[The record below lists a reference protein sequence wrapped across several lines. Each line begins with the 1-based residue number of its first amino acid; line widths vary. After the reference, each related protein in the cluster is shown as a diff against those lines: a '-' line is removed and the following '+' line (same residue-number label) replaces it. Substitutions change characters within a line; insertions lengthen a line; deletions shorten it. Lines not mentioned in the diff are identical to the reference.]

1 LRTKKMK
8 LKIVIGIAA
17 VAVAIMA
24 MALTGMWLN
33 FCDMQ
38 SLKWEIQD
46 EKLYEGFS
54 WLSNNTEEGETVLAW
69 WDYAD
74 GIEKIGRR
82 KVVIREASRNIKE
95 TIAGRQKHPWSWIEY
110 ELWYPYESEDKVR
123 DVANFFIAENSNES
137 MSIAR
142 KYGADYALVVYPY
155 DIWKFPA
162 IVLASGKEPDDYITG
177 NFTIESIERRE
188 VVKKETVGIKMIYG
202 DNVEGFEK
210 VFDNR
215 KMRIYKLE

>member
-1 LRTKKMK
+1 M
-8 LKIVIGIAA
+8 
-17 VAVAIMA
+17 
-24 MALTGMWLN
+24 
-33 FCDMQ
+33 
-38 SLKWEIQD
+38 
-46 EKLYEGFS
+46 
-54 WLSNNTEEGETVLAW
+54 
-69 WDYAD
+69 
-74 GIEKIGRR
+74 
-82 KVVIREASRNIKE
+82 
-95 TIAGRQKHPWSWIEY
+95 
-110 ELWYPYESEDKVR
+110 WYPYESEDKVR

-162 IVLASGKEPDDYITG
+162 IVLAFGKESGDYITG

-215 KMRIYKLE
+215 KMRIYKLK

>member
-1 LRTKKMK
+1 M
-8 LKIVIGIAA
+8 
-17 VAVAIMA
+17 
-24 MALTGMWLN
+24 
-33 FCDMQ
+33 
-38 SLKWEIQD
+38 
-46 EKLYEGFS
+46 
-54 WLSNNTEEGETVLAW
+54 
-69 WDYAD
+69 
-74 GIEKIGRR
+74 
-82 KVVIREASRNIKE
+82 
-95 TIAGRQKHPWSWIEY
+95 
-110 ELWYPYESEDKVR
+110 WYPCESEDKVR

-162 IVLASGKEPDDYITG
+162 IVLASGKELDDYITG
-177 NFTIESIERRE
+177 NFTFESIERRE

-215 KMRIYKLE
+215 KMRIYKLK

>member
-1 LRTKKMK
+1 MK
-8 LKIVIGIAA
+8 RKIAIGIVAI
-17 VAVAIMA
+17 AVAIMA
-24 MALTGMWLN
+24 IALTGMWLD

-54 WLSNNTEEGETVLAW
+54 WLSNNTKEGETVLAW

-95 TIAGRQKHPWSWIEY
+95 TIAGRQKYPWSWIEY

-137 MSIAR
+137 MRIAR
-142 KYGADYALVVYPY
+142 KYGVDYALVVYPY
-155 DIWKFPA
+155 DIWKFPC
-162 IVLASGKEPDDYITG
+162 IVLASGNEPDDYITG

-215 KMRIYKLE
+215 KMRIYKLK

>member
-1 LRTKKMK
+1 MK
-8 LKIVIGIAA
+8 RKIAIGIVA

-24 MALTGMWLN
+24 IALTGMWLD

-54 WLSNNTEEGETVLAW
+54 WLSNNTKEGETVLAW

-74 GIEKIGRR
+74 GIEKIGHR

-95 TIAGRQKHPWSWIEY
+95 TISGRQKYPWSWIEY

-137 MSIAR
+137 IRIAR
-142 KYGADYALVVYPY
+142 NYGANYVLVVYPD

-188 VVKKETVGIKMIYG
+188 FVKKETVGIKMIYG

-215 KMRIYKLE
+215 KMRIYKLK

>member
-1 LRTKKMK
+1 MK
-8 LKIVIGIAA
+8 LKIVIGIVAI
-17 VAVAIMA
+17 AVAIMA
-24 MALTGMWLN
+24 IALTWMWLD

-54 WLSNNTEEGETVLAW
+54 WLSNNTKEGETVLAW

-95 TIAGRQKHPWSWIEY
+95 TIAGRQKYPWSWIEY

-137 MSIAR
+137 MRIAR
-142 KYGADYALVVYPY
+142 KYGADYVLVAYPY
-155 DIWKFPA
+155 DIWKFPC

-215 KMRIYKLE
+215 KMRIYKLK

>member
-1 LRTKKMK
+1 MK
-8 LKIVIGIAA
+8 RKIAIGIVA

-24 MALTGMWLN
+24 IALTGMWLD

-54 WLSNNTEEGETVLAW
+54 WLFNNTKEGETVLAW

-74 GIEKIGRR
+74 GIEKIGHR

-95 TIAGRQKHPWSWIEY
+95 TIAGRHRYPWSWIEY

-123 DVANFFIAENSNES
+123 DVANFFIAENPDES
-137 MSIAR
+137 IRIAR
-142 KYGADYALVVYPY
+142 KYGANYVLVVYPY

-202 DNVEGFEK
+202 DNIEGFEK

-215 KMRIYKLE
+215 KMRIYKLK

>member
-1 LRTKKMK
+1 MK
-8 LKIVIGIAA
+8 LKIVIGIVA
-17 VAVAIMA
+17 VAVAIVA
-24 MALTGMWLN
+24 MALIGMWLD
-33 FCDMQ
+33 FCN
-38 SLKWEIQD
+38 LEAVKWHIGGPKGE
-46 EKLYEGFS
+46 EGYE
-54 WLSNNTEEGETVLAW
+54 WLTNNTEGNATVLAW

-74 GIEKIGRR
+74 GIQAISHR
-82 KVVIREASRNIKE
+82 KVVIKEASENIKE
-95 TIAGRQKHPWSWIEY
+95 TIAPYNSPGRPWRKIEY
-110 ELWYPYESEDKVR
+110 ELWYPFESEDKVR

-137 MSIAR
+137 IRIAR
-142 KYGADYALVVYPY
+142 NYGANYVLVVYPD

-215 KMRIYKLE
+215 KMRIYKLK

>member
-1 LRTKKMK
+1 MK
-8 LKIVIGIAA
+8 RIIVIGIAA

-24 MALTGMWLN
+24 IAIIGMWFD
-33 FCDMQ
+33 FCEMQ

-54 WLSNNTEEGETVLAW
+54 WLLNNTKEGETVLAW

-74 GIEKIGRR
+74 GIEKIGHRE
-82 KVVIREASRNIKE
+82 VVIREASRNIEE
-95 TIAGRQKHPWSWIEY
+95 TIAGRQKYSWSWIEY

-137 MSIAR
+137 VKIAR
-142 KYGADYALVVYPY
+142 KYGADYVLVVYP
-155 DIWKFPA
+155 DDMWKFPP
-162 IVLASGKEPDDYITG
+162 IVLASGKNPDDYVTG
-177 NFTIESIERRE
+177 NLTTESIERRE
-188 VVKKETVGIKMIYG
+188 VVKKETAGMKMIYG

-210 VFDNR
+210 VFDNER
-215 KMRIYKLE
+215 MRIYKLK